1 MRTFNPGL
9 LSAITCSLLLALA
22 ACSTPTITRLHT
34 LLQAGGSGLPAAPA
48 LVVALG
54 PVTVPVQVDQPQWL
68 VRQADG
74 SLLALEQERWAAP
87 LRDELRA
94 ALLQGLAAQAGAVE
108 QNQSS
113 APPTWRIQVDVTQ
126 FESQAGVHATLEAV
140 WTLAPVPAKAGA
152 GITCATRL
160 REAVAEGAPALA
172 QGHARAVRALATQIA
187 GALRARHAGQ
197 TSACT

>member
-1 MRTFNPGL
+1 MQTLMRSWPGVV
-9 LSAITCSLLLALA
+9 ACSVLCALA
-22 ACSTPTITRLHT
+22 ACATPATTRLHT

-68 VRQADG
+68 LRQADG
-74 SLLALEQERWAAP
+74 SLLTLEQERWAAP

-108 QNQSS
+108 QNQAS
-113 APPTWRIQVDVTQ
+113 ASPTWRIQVDVTQ

-140 WTLAPVPAKAGA
+140 WTLAPVPATAGS
-152 GITCATRL
+152 GMTCATRL
-160 REAVAEGAPALA
+160 RETVAEGAPALA

-187 GALRARHAGQ
+187 RALRARQAGQ